1 MYKLF
6 PIAYKH
12 AADLSGTTEPAAGG
26 LCKILANGSIEALS
40 GASAA
45 AFYAVYHGKR
55 LDDGKHVALSGIVA
69 SFKAEAGQAP
79 SVGDTV
85 YIVDETTI
93 SKSNGGGARPAL
105 GKCIGVASDGTYFV
119 YVKGLLG

>member
-12 AADLSGTTEPAAGG
+12 AADLSGTTEPAVGG
-26 LCKILANGSIEALS
+26 LCKILADGRIEALS

-69 SFKAEAGQAP
+69 SFNAEAGNEP
-79 SVGDTV
+79 NVGDTV
-85 YIVDETTI
+85 YIVDENTI
-93 SKSNGGGARPAL
+93 STSDGAGTRPAL

-119 YVKGLLG
+119 YVKGLLE